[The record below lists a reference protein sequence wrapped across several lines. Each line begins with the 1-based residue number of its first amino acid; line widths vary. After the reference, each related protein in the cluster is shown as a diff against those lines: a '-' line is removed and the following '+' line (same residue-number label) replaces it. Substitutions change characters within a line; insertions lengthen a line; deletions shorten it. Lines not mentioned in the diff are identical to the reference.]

1 MHGSCK
7 LVKPESGIN
16 NDPSNLF
23 RKVCSLK
30 NMQIYNPN
38 YLLLEDKQQFQFG
51 GSDDKLPYIIFSIF
65 FSHVLTQIREV

>member
-1 MHGSCK
+1 
-7 LVKPESGIN
+7 
-16 NDPSNLF
+16 
-23 RKVCSLK
+23 
-30 NMQIYNPN
+30 MQIYNPN